1 MSDVKSPNTNEETFT
16 SKLDI
21 RMVSTHAYA
30 ELIEIHAETDRAVIA
45 AIGDSGI
52 GKSAIPKQVAQ
63 RRNAPYVAL
72 HLPTMSIED
81 FHLPTTAA
89 DTKQYYDKRI
99 PRKFQTLLDYVN
111 NMRAE
116 NGGVFP
122 AGKNPILAIEE
133 LNRAVDKAV
142 TRATFTLLDD
152 RMIGDV
158 YLDDAIQIVVT
169 MNPTGGGMVVNE
181 FEKDPAMRRR
191 LIMVGVTCSYGDFM
205 QYARASKF
213 HPKVVEH
220 LDAQP
225 SLLYDKTGANSGK
238 KFACPAAWDTL
249 SRICNTLDRREIPLN
264 SHSAQAAFAGTIG
277 GTAAEMF
284 IEYIMDATVVI
295 APEDVLKGYF
305 KGSNVQQ
312 RFKGLIEKNRLD
324 KITTLT
330 SGMVLKLLAD
340 VKRTPVSFAKQM
352 ALFMEDL
359 PEEIMISFIRELVS
373 VSKTVKDGQRFVGDL
388 NALMASDKSFNT
400 ALERLKRAQEK
411 GRAEAEKAGV

>member
-1 MSDVKSPNTNEETFT
+1 MSDVKSPNNEETFT

-21 RMVSTHAYA
+21 NMVSTNGYA
-30 ELIEIHAETDRAVIA
+30 ELIEVHAMTDRAVIA

-52 GKSAIPKQVAQ
+52 GKSAIPKQVAL
-63 RRNAPYVAL
+63 RRDAPYVAL

-89 DTKQYYDKRI
+89 DTKHYYDKRI
-99 PRKFQTLLDYVN
+99 PRKFQILMDYVKK
-111 NMRAE
+111 MREA
-116 NGGVFP
+116 NGGEFP
-122 AGKNPILAIEE
+122 VGKNPILAIEE

-205 QYARASKF
+205 GHAKASKF
-213 HPKVVEH
+213 HSKVIEH

-225 SLLYDKTGANSGK
+225 ALLYDKTGATSGK

-249 SRICNTLDRREIPLN
+249 SRICKTLDAKEMPFTG
-264 SHSAQAAFAGTIG
+264 HSARAAFAGTIG

-284 IEYIMDATVVI
+284 VEFVQDATVVI

-305 KGSNVQQ
+305 PQSQVRE
-312 RFKGLIEKNRLD
+312 RFKDLIEKNRLD

-340 VKRTPVSFAKQM
+340 TKRKPASFSKTLS
-352 ALFMEDL
+352 LFMADM
-359 PEEIMISFIRELVS
+359 PEEIMISFIREMVA
-373 VSKTVKDGQRFVGDL
+373 VSKSVKDGLRFVQEL
-388 NALMASDKSFNT
+388 NALMAQDPAFNT
-400 ALERLKRAQEK
+400 ALDRLKRAQEK
-411 GRAEAEKAGV
+411 GKKEAEKAGV